1 MNFIKDSVK
10 VLIKNMETCK
20 NKITIGCIPPL
31 TVILFLAFFFA
42 KIFDKID
49 WSWWWIFSPLW
60 IPVAIII
67 LFVGIVALSYTIICL
82 IDYFN
87 KKR

>member
-1 MNFIKDSVK
+1 MEDSKK
-10 VLIKNMETCK
+10 V
-20 NKITIGCIPPL
+20 TIGCISPL
-31 TVILFLAFFFA
+31 TVIIFLAFFFA

-49 WSWWWIFSPLW
+49 WSWWWVFSPLW
-60 IPVAIII
+60 IPIAIII